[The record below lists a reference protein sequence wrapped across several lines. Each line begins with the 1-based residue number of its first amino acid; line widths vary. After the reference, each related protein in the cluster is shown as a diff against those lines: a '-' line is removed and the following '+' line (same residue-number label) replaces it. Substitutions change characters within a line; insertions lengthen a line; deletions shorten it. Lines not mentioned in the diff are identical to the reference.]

1 VPLKKFLKIS
11 WRGFCCVALF
21 WMIALMI
28 APDQPLKSAD
38 TWSRAGVFFSGLIV
52 LLPIAIF
59 IGLIDLFF
67 GTLDPVADQNRKE
80 E

>member
-1 VPLKKFLKIS
+1 
-11 WRGFCCVALF
+11 
-21 WMIALMI
+21 
-28 APDQPLKSAD
+28 
-38 TWSRAGVFFSGLIV
+38 V

>member
-1 VPLKKFLKIS
+1 LKTCRWS
-11 WRGFCCVALF
+11 GTS
-21 WMIALMI
+21 
-28 APDQPLKSAD
+28 SAD